1 MLSLRLVYGLLMTLW
16 GIVLLLADAYLAPYF
31 PFLLL
36 SGLAAVLVSTYEL
49 TNLLPP
55 PGPRAW
61 LCHAGVTA
69 LVLAN
74 WPAHLLQWS
83 NAWHWVFG
91 VFLIV
96 FLVLFL
102 AEGEAFRKPGGAVMR
117 LGLSL
122 LVVCYLGLLPA
133 FVIQLRW
140 LPGWQGT
147 LALAMTIFVPKLG
160 DVGAFFVGRAFGRNR
175 MTPVL
180 SPGKTWEG
188 FAGGLAVA
196 VLVALLLNAVSLY
209 VLTNGPLLN
218 WPSAVGFGISVG
230 IMGVLGD
237 LMESLIKRDVE
248 KKDASNLVPG
258 FGGVLDV
265 LDSVLFSAPVAYAW
279 FAMPYVF
286 ASTPPQLSP

>member
-1 MLSLRLVYGLLMTLW
+1 MLYLRLVSGPLLALGGAGLL
-16 GIVLLLADAYLAPYF
+16 VADTFLGPYY
-31 PFLLL
+31 PLLLL
-36 SGLAAVLVSTYEL
+36 SSLACVLIASYEL
-49 TNLLPP
+49 NNLLPP
-55 PGPRAW
+55 PGPRTW
-61 LCHAGVTA
+61 LCYLGVTA

-74 WPAHLLQWS
+74 WPAHLMQWS
-83 NAWHWVFG
+83 NAWHWIFG

-96 FLVLFL
+96 FMALFL
-102 AEGEAFRKPGGAVMR
+102 AEGEAFRKPGGAVVR

-122 LVVCYLGLLPA
+122 LLVCYLGLLPA

-140 LPGWQGT
+140 LPMWEGT

-160 DVGAFFVGRAFGRNR
+160 DVGAFFVGRTFGRSR

-196 VLVALLLNAVSLY
+196 VLVALLLNGLSGY
-209 VLTNGPLLN
+209 VLERGTLLH
-218 WPSAVGFGISVG
+218 WPNAVGFGLSVG

-258 FGGVLDV
+258 FGGLLDV

-286 ASTPPQLSP
+286 ASTPPQLSQ

>member
-1 MLSLRLVYGLLMTLW
+1 MLYLRLVSGPLLALW
-16 GIVLLLADAYLAPYF
+16 GAVLLVADTFLEPYF
-31 PFLLL
+31 PALLL
-36 SGLAAVLVSTYEL
+36 SALASLWIATYEL
-49 TNLLPP
+49 TSLLPP
-55 PGPRAW
+55 PGPRPW
-61 LCHAGVTA
+61 LCYLGVTA

-74 WPAHLLQWS
+74 WPAHLMQWS
-83 NAWHWVFG
+83 NAWHWIFG

-96 FLVLFL
+96 FLALFL
-102 AEGEAFRKPGGAVMR
+102 AEGEAFRKPGGAVVR

-122 LVVCYLGLLPA
+122 LLVCYLGLLPA

-140 LPGWQGT
+140 LPRWEGT
-147 LALAMTIFVPKLG
+147 LALAMAIFVPKLG

-196 VLVALLLNAVSLY
+196 VLVALLLNGLSAY
-209 VLTNGPLLN
+209 VLERGSLLPWAN
-218 WPSAVGFGISVG
+218 AVGFGLSVG

-258 FGGVLDV
+258 FGGLLDV